1 MAEAIIAL
9 RNVTKTFPGGVKAV
23 DDVSFDIDQNEFF
36 ALLGPSGCG
45 KTTLLRM
52 ISGLETPTSGQIIIG
67 GEDMALT
74 PPNKRP
80 TNMVFQS
87 YAVFPHMTVADNVAY
102 GLRVTGVPAEETKR
116 RVGEA
121 LDMVKL
127 THLAARKPDQMSG
140 GQRQRVALARALV
153 KRPKVLLLDEP
164 LSALD
169 APLRR
174 QLREELRALVV
185 GLRRTVVLVTH
196 DLGEAYQLGD
206 RLVLYEAGRI
216 VQTGP
221 KAEVLG
227 RPASA
232 TVARLIGLRNV
243 VRGTVVKTAPDRVEI
258 AWRGHTVEAVNSPTS
273 PFQAAPGTSVA
284 FVVRPE
290 HVRLIRKDRV
300 SPDPGHHMNLLRGEI
315 VDSIDHGTSWTLLF
329 RIAEPGPPSQGA
341 YDLEIEVPHLVY
353 EILDIGRDREWEVS
367 MHRGALQVL
376 AGV

>member
-1 MAEAIIAL
+1 VIEVAL
-9 RNVTKTFPGGVKAV
+9 RKALPGFTLDVAWAAGDEVVTLF
-23 DDVSFDIDQNEFF
+23 
-36 ALLGPSGCG
+36 GPSGAG
-45 KTTLLRM
+45 KSLTLQCLAGLTRPDAGRVVVNGRVFDDAAAGVHLPPQARHLGYVFQGYALFPHLTVAENVAFGLR
-52 ISGLETPTSGQIIIG
+52 GLPG
-67 GEDMALT
+67 GERRRRTTEVLAQLGLGDLAG
-74 PPNKRP
+74 R
-80 TNMVFQS
+80 
-87 YAVFPHMTVADNVAY
+87 FPRD
-102 GLRVTGVPAEETKR
+102 L
-116 RVGEA
+116 
-121 LDMVKL
+121 
-127 THLAARKPDQMSG
+127 SG
-140 GQRQRVALARALV
+140 GQQQRVALGRAIA
-153 KRPKVLLLDEP
+153 PDPAVLLLDEP

-243 VRGTVVKTAPDRVEI
+243 VRGTVVKTAPDRIEI
-258 AWRGHTVEAVNSPTS
+258 AWRGHTVETVNSPTA

-315 VDSIDHGTSWTLLF
+315 VDSIDHGTSWTLFF
-329 RIAEPGPPSQGA
+329 RIAAPGPPSQGA